1 MHDIHKTLYLMA
13 IRDEDLLNE
22 GLKAK
27 AAAGM
32 IPPPEPKQTQQT
44 PTQTQQTP
52 PPTTQNPTIKVPYD
66 RVLEKT
72 GFTQRDYDT
81 FRTTMA
87 EIESGGKYDI
97 VGGSNKHYDGRY
109 QLSKVAKTDGAR
121 TMGVPDPGH
130 DTAAR
135 QAFRSNPDNQEEL
148 FAGFTIANH
157 NYLMKKAPG
166 YASKTKQQQL
176 QILGYAHNQ
185 GMGGAAKWIET
196 GVVDSDG
203 FGTKGTKYT
212 ESLRAAYTLDNET
225 VAAKSAKDTRDSKVG
240 KVGDFIVSDGR
251 ALPTIGHTPQ
261 DAPKIATPTT
271 EDPSHSV
278 VKGDTLGAIAKKNNT
293 SVEELMKSNPDIKDA
308 NKIEINQKIKIR
320 TIKKESYKDKIRM
333 HLREVF
339 EQLPGSNVNFDYGD
353 VFGDKG
359 IMSPESARWKE
370 PGDLELSDRAIR
382 TRTDSKMPGVVE
394 TIGHRVGSEP
404 FGGILRV
411 RSETNMDPQHPH
423 FKKIETHVYDG
434 GTRIGS
440 FTSRFT
446 YGHTHTS
453 SMAHDMTNNFNFKK
467 GSNSEQLTNRKAM
480 DAGAQEFFQRALN
493 QPSELSDLAID
504 TNLQRVVERHFNET
518 MGGRRNKKISE
529 YHRGL
534 EGTENPSDGPGDG
547 SSYGELT

>member
-13 IRDEDLLNE
+13 KRDEDLLNE

-27 AAAGM
+27 VAAGAILGGVALGM
-32 IPPPEPKQTQQT
+32 IPPPPQTPPQTQ
-44 PTQTQQTP
+44 QTQQTP
-52 PPTTQNPTIKVPYD
+52 PQTQQTPPQTPVIPPVTPPTTTTCVGPNCTRLLDTISYAEGTD
-66 RVLEKT
+66 R
-72 GFTQRDYDT
+72 YP
-81 FRTTMA
+81 
-87 EIESGGKYDI
+87 ESGYLTQFSGKQFTNTSAHPDEKIKSKNGI
-97 VGGSNKHYDGRY
+97 VSSAAGRY
-109 QLSKVAKTDGAR
+109 QILKKTYTDIGMENMTPAEQDRGALKLIQRRLKLKSPEEVESYLSKNGIDDKALDSLSREWASITDSTGKGRYGQPTKTKEQIRARFAKT
-121 TMGVPDPGH
+121 
-130 DTAAR
+130 
-135 QAFRSNPDNQEEL
+135 
-148 FAGFTIANH
+148 
-157 NYLMKKAPG
+157 
-166 YASKTKQQQL
+166 
-176 QILGYAHNQ
+176 
-185 GMGGAAKWIET
+185 
-196 GVVDSDG
+196 
-203 FGTKGTKYT
+203 
-212 ESLRAAYTLDNET
+212 
-225 VAAKSAKDTRDSKVG
+225 
-240 KVGDFIVSDGR
+240 
-251 ALPTIGHTPQ
+251 
-261 DAPKIATPTT
+261 ATPTET
-271 EDPSHSV
+271 TP
-278 VKGDTLGAIAKKNNT
+278 
-293 SVEELMKSNPDIKDA
+293 
-308 NKIEINQKIKIR
+308 

-333 HLREVF
+333 YLREVF
-339 EQLPGSNVNFDYGD
+339 EQLPGSDLNFDYGE
-353 VFGDKG
+353 VFGPKG
-359 IMSPESARWKE
+359 IMSPDSATKKE

-382 TRTDSKMPGVVE
+382 TRTDSNMPGVVE

-411 RSETNMDPQHPH
+411 RSETNMNPQHPD

-467 GSNSEQLTNRKAM
+467 GSNSEELTNRRAM

-493 QPSELSDLAID
+493 QNSELSDLAID

>member
-1 MHDIHKTLYLMA
+1 MHDIHKTLYLMKQ
-13 IRDEDLLNE
+13 RDEDLLNE
-22 GLKAK
+22 GLKANV
-27 AAAGM
+27 AAAAILGGVALGM
-32 IPPPEPKQTQQT
+32 IPPPQPQQTQQT
-44 PTQTQQTP
+44 PAQTQQTP
-52 PPTTQNPTIKVPYD
+52 PQTQQTQQTPPQTTQKPTIKVPYD
-66 RVLEKT
+66 TVLEKT

-81 FRTTMA
+81 FRTTLA
-87 EIESGGKYDI
+87 KIESNGEYDI
-97 VGGSNKHYDGRY
+97 AGGSNKHYDGRY
-109 QLSKVAKTDGAR
+109 QLGAAAKTDGAR

-130 DTAAR
+130 DTAGR
-135 QAFRSNPDNQEEL
+135 QAFRSNADIQEQI
-148 FAGFTIANH
+148 FAGYTIANH
-157 NYLMKKAPG
+157 NYLMKRSKG
-166 YASKTKQQQL
+166 YASKTPQQQL

-185 GMGGAAKWIET
+185 GMGGAAKWIQT
-196 GVVDSDG
+196 GVVGSDG

-212 ESLRAAYTLDNET
+212 DSLRAAYTLDNET
-225 VAAKSAKDTRDSKVG
+225 VAAETAKAV
-240 KVGDFIVSDGR
+240 
-251 ALPTIGHTPQ
+251 
-261 DAPKIATPTT
+261 
-271 EDPSHSV
+271 
-278 VKGDTLGAIAKKNNT
+278 
-293 SVEELMKSNPDIKDA
+293 KDA
-308 NKIEINQKIKIR
+308 EAAKVKTTTP

-359 IMSPESARWKE
+359 ILSPDSATVKE

-382 TRTDSKMPGVVE
+382 TRTDSNMPGVVE

-411 RSETNMDPQHPH
+411 RSETNMDPKHPD

-467 GSNSEQLTNRKAM
+467 GSNSEELTRRKAM

-493 QPSELSDLAID
+493 KDSELSDGAID

-547 SSYGELT
+547 SVDQYGDLT

>member
-27 AAAGM
+27 VAAGAILGGVALGM
-32 IPPPEPKQTQQT
+32 IPPPQTQ
-44 PTQTQQTP
+44 QTQQTP
-52 PPTTQNPTIKVPYD
+52 PQTQQTP
-66 RVLEKT
+66 
-72 GFTQRDYDT
+72 
-81 FRTTMA
+81 A
-87 EIESGGKYDI
+87 ETP
-97 VGGSNKHYDGRY
+97 
-109 QLSKVAKTDGAR
+109 AKT
-121 TMGVPDPGH
+121 
-130 DTAAR
+130 
-135 QAFRSNPDNQEEL
+135 
-148 FAGFTIANH
+148 
-157 NYLMKKAPG
+157 APG
-166 YASKTKQQQL
+166 TLVQTTPKPPIVAPPVYADKEIRKMVMSDEGNKL
-176 QILGYAHNQ
+176 Q
-185 GMGGAAKWIET
+185 
-196 GVVDSDG
+196 
-203 FGTKGTKYT
+203 KY
-212 ESLRAAYTLDNET
+212 
-225 VAAKSAKDTRDSKVG
+225 KDTRGILSVGVGHNLEAPDSEKTFIKAFGAAG
-240 KVGDFIVSDGR
+240 KAIRTNCIGGTCLTQEQSEKLFDTDYNSHLQKTVKLIPNLASYPPNVQAAFVSGTYRGHIGDSPTFRKEWNAGNYDA
-251 ALPTIGHTPQ
+251 ALPEFLNREEYKTPKKNE
-261 DAPKIATPTT
+261 DGSLVAPGVIIRLERDHKILSDYAATLKPTT
-271 EDPSHSV
+271 TP
-278 VKGDTLGAIAKKNNT
+278 
-293 SVEELMKSNPDIKDA
+293 
-308 NKIEINQKIKIR
+308 

-339 EQLPGSNVNFDYGD
+339 DQLPGSNVNFDYGD

-359 IMSPESARWKE
+359 IMSPASARWKE
-370 PGDLELSDRAIR
+370 PGDLELSDHAIR
-382 TRTDSKMPGVVE
+382 TRTDSNMPGVVE

-411 RSETNMDPQHPH
+411 RSETNMNPQHPD

-440 FTSRFT
+440 YISRFV
-446 YGHTHTS
+446 YGHTYNS
-453 SMAHDMTNNFNFKK
+453 SMAHDMTNSFNFKK

>member
-1 MHDIHKTLYLMA
+1 MNNIHKTLYLMKQ
-13 IRDEDLLNE
+13 RDEDLLNE

-27 AAAGM
+27 VAAG
-32 IPPPEPKQTQQT
+32 IPQPKQTSPQTQQT
-44 PTQTQQTP
+44 PPQTQQTP

-87 EIESGGKYDI
+87 EIESSGKYDI
-97 VGGSNKHYDGRY
+97 AGGSNKHYDGRY
-109 QLSKVAKTDGAR
+109 QLSAAAKTDGAR

-185 GMGGAAKWIET
+185 GMGGARKWIET

-203 FGTKGTKYT
+203 FGTLGTEYT
-212 ESLRAAYTLDNET
+212 KRLRAAYILDNKT
-225 VAAKSAKDTRDSKVG
+225 VAAETAKSTKDTKF
-240 KVGDFIVSDGR
+240 KVGDFTVSDGR

-261 DAPKIATPTT
+261 DAPKIVTPTT

-293 SVEELMKSNPDIKDA
+293 SVEEVMKFNPDIKDA
-308 NKIEINQKIKIR
+308 NKIEINQKIKIP

-333 HLREVF
+333 YLREA
-339 EQLPGSNVNFDYGD
+339 L
-353 VFGDKG
+353 G
-359 IMSPESARWKE
+359 I
-370 PGDLELSDRAIR
+370 
-382 TRTDSKMPGVVE
+382 
-394 TIGHRVGSEP
+394 
-404 FGGILRV
+404 
-411 RSETNMDPQHPH
+411 
-423 FKKIETHVYDG
+423 
-434 GTRIGS
+434 
-440 FTSRFT
+440 
-446 YGHTHTS
+446 
-453 SMAHDMTNNFNFKK
+453 
-467 GSNSEQLTNRKAM
+467 
-480 DAGAQEFFQRALN
+480 
-493 QPSELSDLAID
+493 
-504 TNLQRVVERHFNET
+504 
-518 MGGRRNKKISE
+518 
-529 YHRGL
+529 
-534 EGTENPSDGPGDG
+534 
-547 SSYGELT
+547 